1 MFSIAATTSH
11 SIPFAFGLSSRR
23 FASSVNKTIL
33 LGHVGRNP
41 EFRPFLDQLQ
51 GSPTRGVWSFT
62 LATDHYS
69 KKSGDAEWSKSV
81 DWHTVKHFGSADKP
95 MYAKRVI
102 EKGTLV
108 QVQGRMT
115 YYRSED
121 KERIYASVIA
131 DKVGA
136 VSSKRAPD
144 AAVGTASAGI
154 LEQEIANEA
163 AVV

>member
-1 MFSIAATTSH
+1 MFSIAATASR
-11 SIPFAFGLSSRR
+11 SIPFAFGLSSRG

-33 LGHVGRNP
+33 LGHVGRTP
-41 EFRPFLDQLQ
+41 EFRPFPDQLD

-62 LATDHYS
+62 LATDHFS
-69 KKSGDAEWSKSV
+69 KKSGEAEWTKSV

-95 MYAKRVI
+95 MYAKKVV

-121 KERIYASVIA
+121 KGRVYASVIA
-131 DKVGA
+131 DQVGA
-136 VSSKRAPD
+136 VSSKRAPG
-144 AAVGTASAGI
+144 ASVGTASAGMA
-154 LEQEIANEA
+154 EQEIGNEA
-163 AVV
+163 PVV